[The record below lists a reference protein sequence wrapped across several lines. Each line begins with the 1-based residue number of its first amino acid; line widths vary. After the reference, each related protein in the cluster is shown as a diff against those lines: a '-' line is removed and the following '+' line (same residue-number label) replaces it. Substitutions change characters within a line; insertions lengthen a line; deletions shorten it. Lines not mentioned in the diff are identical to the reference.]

1 VEKDQEE
8 VVEAA
13 GGERGGGGGGGG
25 ALKVSPLEKMWLL
38 SAIVQREALG
48 SQLLYK

>member
-1 VEKDQEE
+1 LEKDQEE
-8 VVEAA
+8 EELEAA
-13 GGERGGGGGGGG
+13 RGGGGGGTG

-38 SAIVQREALG
+38 SAIVQRQGLG